1 LKSDKK
7 IVELLENGNMNAAA
21 KELYLFFDS
30 VCGVLYPKGAQP
42 EDVKDLFQEA
52 VLVFIRKVVEEKE
65 VINCTIKTY
74 ITTICKY
81 QWNNKVN
88 KLSHR
93 KTTNTETFYNDVE
106 NDVKDFETEEAQ
118 FGVLEKV
125 LNKLGEKCKN
135 LLNLFYID
143 GKRMDEI
150 AEIMGFS
157 GINSAKTQK
166 YKCIERAR
174 KMVLEH
180 SLENKHAKP

>member
-1 LKSDKK
+1 MKTDRE
-7 IVELLENGNMNAAA
+7 IVQLLEDGHINAAA
-21 KELYLFFDS
+21 RELYAFFDS
-30 VCGVLYPKGAQP
+30 VCGVMRPKGAQP

-65 VINCTIKTY
+65 QINCTIKTY

-93 KTTNTETFYNDVE
+93 KTTITETFQQDVVT
-106 NDVKDFETEEAQ
+106 DIKDFETEETQ
-118 FGVLEKV
+118 FGVLDMVLKKV
-125 LNKLGEKCKN
+125 GEKCKN
-135 LLNLFYID
+135 LLNLFYIE
-143 GKRMDEI
+143 GKKMDEI

-166 YKCIERAR
+166 YKCIEKAR
-174 KMVLEH
+174 KMVPMLA
-180 SLENKHAKP
+180 LENKHAQS

>member
-1 LKSDKK
+1 MKTDKE
-7 IVELLENGNMNAAA
+7 IVELLKAGNMNAAA
-21 KELYLFFDS
+21 KELYAFFDS
-30 VCGVLYPKGAQP
+30 VCGVLYSKGARP
-42 EDVKDLFQEA
+42 DDVKDLFQEA
-52 VLVFIRKVVEEKE
+52 VIVFIRKVVEEGE

-93 KTTNTETFYNDVE
+93 KTTNTDAFYYDIE
-106 NDVKDFETEEAQ
+106 NDIKDFEIEETQ
-118 FGVLEKV
+118 FNILEKV
-125 LNKLGEKCKN
+125 LNTVGEKCKD

-174 KMVLEH
+174 KMALEH
-180 SLENKHAKP
+180 SLENKHVKP